1 VTSER
6 VDKGWTKQGL
16 GKYSTEAIF
25 GSLSHYGAAGAG
37 TDEAGFK
44 ALAADKYPLEIADA
58 IQRAWKGTGPWL
70 RFPLVAVDELYG
82 RLLPDRLPPAKYAAA
97 LVELMHALGRMVEGA
112 QDAPVG
118 QKFKAVG
125 EMKPQVPLKEGKP
138 AEGWVNETLWRLG
151 EWRKVLGRIV
161 QDLAKA
167 GHVDDAEEFLGVEE
181 FLVPDWAGTTRALV
195 RAQKGEKAEAVA
207 DLRKLAEDQARKG
220 EARAAAVDCI
230 LQLEALDEARA
241 VAMGILDEAE
251 KKPDFHLAL
260 EMGQRLAF
268 VYEKKRDLPAM
279 RELKDRITKVQE
291 AHVASHP
298 EHK

>member
-25 GSLSHYGAAGAG
+25 GSLSHYGAA

-44 ALAADKYPLEIADA
+44 ALAAEKFPLEIAEGMMKG
-58 IQRAWKGTGPWL
+58 WKGTGPWQ

-82 RLLPDRLPPAKYAAA
+82 RLLPEKLAPGKFAAL
-97 LVELMHALGRMVEGA
+97 LVELMHALGRMMEGA

-118 QKFKAVG
+118 VKFKAVQ
-125 EMKPQVPLKEGKP
+125 ELKPQVPLKDGKP
-138 AEGWVNETLWRLG
+138 AEPWVNELLWRLG

-161 QDLAKA
+161 MDLAKSGNA
-167 GHVDDAEEFLGVEE
+167 EDAEEFLGLEE

-195 RAQKGEKAEAVA
+195 RASKGEKAEAIA
-207 DLRKLAEDQARKG
+207 DLRKIAEDAGRRS
-220 EARAAAVDCI
+220 EARAAAVDCV
-230 LQLEALDEARA
+230 LQLESWEDAGAM
-241 VAMGILDEAE
+241 AMGILDESE
-251 KKPDFHLAL
+251 KKGDFHVAL

-279 RELKDRITKVQE
+279 RELRDRITKVQE
-291 AHVASHP
+291 AHAAAHP

>member
-25 GSLSHYGAAGAG
+25 GSLSHYGPA
-37 TDEAGFK
+37 TDEAAFK
-44 ALAADKYPLEIADA
+44 ALAAEKFPLEIADG
-58 IQRAWKGTGPWL
+58 IMRGWKGTGPWQ

-82 RLLPDRLPPAKYAAA
+82 RLFPDRLPPVKYAAGMT
-97 LVELMHALGRMVEGA
+97 ELMHALGRMLEGA

-118 QKFKAVG
+118 QKFKALG
-125 EMKPQVPLKEGKP
+125 ELKAQVPLKDGKP
-138 AEGWVNETLWRLG
+138 VEGWVNEMLWRLG

-161 QDLAKA
+161 QDLSKE
-167 GHVDDAEEFLGVEE
+167 GHTEDAEEFLVLEE

-195 RAQKGEKAEAVA
+195 RAQKGEKDEAVA
-207 DLRKLAEDQARKG
+207 DLKKVAEDQSRKG
-220 EARAAAVDCI
+220 EARAAAVDCL
-230 LQLEALDEARA
+230 LQLEAFNDASA
-241 VAMGILDEAE
+241 AAWKILEEAE

-268 VYEKKRDLPAM
+268 VYEKKRDVPAM
-279 RELKDRITKVQE
+279 RELRDRMSKVQQAHAE
-291 AHVASHP
+291 AHP
-298 EHK
+298 EHKG

>member
-16 GKYSTEAIF
+16 GKYSTGAIL
-25 GSLSHYGAAGAG
+25 GSLSHYGAA

-44 ALAADKYPLEIADA
+44 ALAGEKYPLEIAEGMMKG
-58 IQRAWKGTGPWL
+58 WKGTGPWQ

-82 RLLPDRLPPAKYAAA
+82 RLLPEKLAPGKYAAA
-97 LVELMHALGRMVEGA
+97 LVELMHALGRMMEGA

-118 QKFKAVG
+118 QKFKDVG
-125 EMKPQVPLKEGKP
+125 ELKPQVPLKDGKP
-138 AEGWVNETLWRLG
+138 VEPWVNEVLWRLG
-151 EWRKVLGRIV
+151 DWRKVLGRIV
-161 QDLAKA
+161 MDLAKSGNA
-167 GHVDDAEEFLGVEE
+167 EDGEEFLGLEE

-195 RAQKGEKAEAVA
+195 RAHKGEKAEAVA
-207 DLRKLAEDQARKG
+207 DLRKISEDQGRRS

-230 LQLEALDEARA
+230 LQLEVWDEAGA
-241 VAMGILDEAE
+241 AAMAILDEAE
-251 KKPDFHLAL
+251 KKGDFHLAL

-279 RELKDRITKVQE
+279 RELRDRISKVQE
-291 AHVASHP
+291 AHAAAHP